1 VRIVSLIPEATEIL
15 SALGLAADT
24 LAMTPEDAWRAGILR
39 DRATTLIFTSETA
52 AGGGTPRHVVRWAV
66 SRLCPKP
73 RPAVYALEPASVG
86 EILSDIKTVG
96 DAVGRQAAARS
107 LIEALRVRID
117 AVSLR
122 AARAIVEDGPRR
134 VVCVSDDDPPVAAG
148 TWLAELIGLAG
159 GLDALDGVGRP
170 SRAVTREQIQA
181 VRPDL
186 LLPVHA
192 PTPGPSV
199 VDLLERL
206 AASIVQAPLHPDRS
220 HRRSGA
226 SAGDVVCS

>member
-24 LAMTPEDAWRAGILR
+24 LAMTPEDAWRAGILP
-39 DRATTLIFTSETA
+39 DRATTLIFTSETV
-52 AGGGTPRHVVRWAV
+52 AGGGVPRQTVRRFV
-66 SRLCPKP
+66 SQLWQKP
-73 RPAVYALEPASVG
+73 RPAIYALEPTSVG
-86 EILSDIKTVG
+86 EILSDVKTVG

-107 LIEALRVRID
+107 LIEALRARID

-122 AARAIVEDGPRR
+122 AARATAEDGARR
-134 VVCVSDDDPPVAAG
+134 VVCVSDGDPPVAAG

-159 GLDALDGVGRP
+159 GMDVLDGVGRP
-170 SRAVTREQIQA
+170 PRAATWEQIQA
-181 VRPDL
+181 ARPDL
-186 LLPVHA
+186 VFPVHA

-206 AASIVQAPLHPDRS
+206 AASIVQAPPH
-220 HRRSGA
+220 
-226 SAGDVVCS
+226 